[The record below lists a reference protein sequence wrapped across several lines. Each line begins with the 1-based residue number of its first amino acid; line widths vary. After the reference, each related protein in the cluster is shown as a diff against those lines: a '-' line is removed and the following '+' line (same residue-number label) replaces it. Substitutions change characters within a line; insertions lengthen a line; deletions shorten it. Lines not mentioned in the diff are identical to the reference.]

1 MKILV
6 VDNHDSFTYNL
17 VQYLLELGAD
27 CTVITNNE
35 NRDIK
40 NYDGILIS
48 PGPGNPNSAGLSLQY
63 IADAYNHKIPLLGVC
78 LGMQAIAQYFGAEI
92 IQAPELMHGY
102 TSEVQTQPDSLFS
115 NIPSTFTATRYHSLI
130 VDRKTLPD
138 SISVIA
144 EVDEIVM
151 ALRKENLC
159 GVQFHPE
166 SVLTEHGHSML
177 ANWLAE
183 CGDKAAK
190 ARAVGLSPIINK
202 N

>member
-17 VQYLLELGAD
+17 VQYLLELGAE

-35 NRDIK
+35 NRDIE

-63 IADAYNHKIPLLGVC
+63 IADAYNKKIPLLGVC
-78 LGMQAIAQYFGAEI
+78 LGMQAIAQYFGADI

-144 EVDEIVM
+144 EVDGIVM

-166 SVLTEHGHSML
+166 SVLSEYGHEIL
-177 ANWLAE
+177 GNWLAE
-183 CGDKAAK
+183 TKKG
-190 ARAVGLSPIINK
+190 
-202 N
+202 